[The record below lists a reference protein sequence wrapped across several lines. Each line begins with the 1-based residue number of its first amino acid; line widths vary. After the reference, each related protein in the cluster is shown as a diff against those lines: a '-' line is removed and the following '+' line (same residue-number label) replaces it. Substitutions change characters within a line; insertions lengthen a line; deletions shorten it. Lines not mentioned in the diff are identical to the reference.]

1 MRGMLM
7 HHENISYIIAV
18 EYLLQESGMFDN
30 GGLTDWEGTFVP
42 DQGISASNSLFV
54 LELEDGR
61 RGRIQVTVRIQ
72 APNSPEAPIMYR
84 FRGTAGL

>member
-7 HHENISYIIAV
+7 HNENVSYIVAV

-42 DQGISASNSLFV
+42 EQRISASSVLFV

-61 RGRIQVTVRIQ
+61 RGRIQVTVRHQ
-72 APNSPEAPIMYR
+72 APDSPDAPIMHR